1 MGKGKAT
8 IWFVNVVNISKKYYR
23 NNIKDYEADLLF
35 KITPSSTGRKLP
47 FPVNTCQSFCSFFFC
62 YFRREKDKARH
73 SIIWLIADAARIY
86 LVLQPLVHLA
96 LCSPCA
102 WLPLQSACFHLGIL
116 CSCMTGLMIV
126 ERKSR
131 ARFVCLCVIHCIW
144 NGSFLITPLFRSYAL
159 KILNILHVNSVCNQ
173 LNKQQQNQQAV
184 GFKWCPSL
192 VSLPWWLITCQCYP
206 LGRSCLCEYSLGCP
220 L

>member
-8 IWFVNVVNISKKYYR
+8 IWFVNGVNISKKYYR
-23 NNIKDYEADLLF
+23 SD
-35 KITPSSTGRKLP
+35 KITKLTFYSKLRLRQQGGSCLSP
-47 FPVNTCQSFCSFFFC
+47 WTPANFFVLFFC

-73 SIIWLIADAARIY
+73 SIIWLMADAARIY

-102 WLPLQSACFHLGIL
+102 WLPLQSACFHFGIL

-131 ARFVCLCVIHCIW
+131 GRFVCLCVIHCIW
-144 NGSFLITPLFRSYAL
+144 NGSFLITPLFRGYAL
-159 KILNILHVNSVCNQ
+159 NILNILHVNSVCLIVITWINNSKTNKLLD
-173 LNKQQQNQQAV
+173 LNDVQ
-184 GFKWCPSL
+184 G
-192 VSLPWWLITCQCYP
+192 
-206 LGRSCLCEYSLGCP
+206 
-220 L
+220 